1 MPAPS
6 IRPVTPDRFEE
17 WLRLG
22 VEAFGT
28 LPPGTPAPDPAAF
41 PRPGSHPWGTFVDD
55 ALVARMTGFD
65 HLSWFRGA
73 QVPSCGVAGVT
84 VVAEHRGGGLL
95 ADLLAALLADAA
107 DRGQVLSTLYPTAAG
122 IYRRLGYELIG
133 SFDTVELPMAALAA
147 VRPAEGIST
156 RRAGAADLPAVRA
169 AYAAWASAQNGPLT
183 RTGPVFGASDE
194 EALADVTGLTLAED
208 EEGRVVGYAAW
219 HRGHGYDASAT
230 IRVEDLVALTPDA
243 ARALWRVVGTFGSVS
258 GRAHVRTSGDDL
270 TRLVL
275 PGNAWDVVER
285 HPYMLRVHDVAGAL
299 SALPLAGEADLAFAV
314 AGDPL
319 GTMDGGCRLRV
330 AGGVASCERGDVG
343 PGALTLTPQGLA
355 LAYAGAQ
362 SAANLRLAG
371 HLRGGSPEDDV
382 TLDAL
387 LGGRQVHVRDYF

>member
-6 IRPVTPDRFEE
+6 IRPATPDHHAE

-22 VEAFGT
+22 TEAFGT

-41 PRPGSHPWGTFVDD
+41 PRPGSHPWGTFVNG

-84 VVAEHRGGGLL
+84 VEAEHRGAGLL
-95 ADLLAALLADAA
+95 ADLLAALLADGAG
-107 DRGQVLSTLYPTAAG
+107 RGQVLSTLFPTAAG
-122 IYRRLGYELIG
+122 IYRRLGYELVG
-133 SFDTVELPMAALAA
+133 SYDTVEVPMAALAA
-147 VRPAEGIST
+147 VRPGTGVTT
-156 RRAGAADLPAVRA
+156 RRAGPGDLPAARA
-169 AYAAWASAQNGPLT
+169 AYASWASAQNGPLT

-194 EALADVTGLTLAED
+194 EALAAFTGVTLAED
-208 EEGRVVGYAAW
+208 ADGRLVGYAAW
-219 HRGHGYDASAT
+219 QRGHGYDAGAT

-243 ARALWRVVGTFGSVS
+243 ARALWRVVASFGSVS
-258 GRAHVRTSGDDL
+258 GRAHVQTSGDDL
-270 TRLVL
+270 ARLVL

-299 SALPLAGEADLAFAV
+299 SALPLAGAGDLELTV

-319 GTMDGGCRLRV
+319 GTMDGGYRLRV
-330 AGGVASCERGDVG
+330 ADGVASCARAEVG
-343 PGALTLTPQGLA
+343 PHATTLTPQGLA

-371 HLRGGSPEDDV
+371 HLGGGSPGDDA